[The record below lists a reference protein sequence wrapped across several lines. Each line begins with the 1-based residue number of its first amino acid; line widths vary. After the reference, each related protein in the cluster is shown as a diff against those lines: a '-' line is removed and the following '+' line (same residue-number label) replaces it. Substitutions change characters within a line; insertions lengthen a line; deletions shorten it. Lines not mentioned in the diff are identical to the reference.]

1 MSDDDQT
8 QQTEPDEPTTSDDA
22 RVPVDLA
29 GSEEIDAVE
38 VGTDEAAAGE
48 TAPRSNKRW
57 KVAAVVA
64 VIAAAVSLGVLMSL
78 LFAGGSGVGGDVL
91 ACVPS
96 RDYNKDSDPN
106 AGDTCPPK
114 GAKSTDGL
122 VEKAEG
128 GDFTIR
134 SIEGGR
140 LGKTLKLFVR
150 EPDRAYIDVQHAQTH
165 AALGQPVRVFTKP
178 YKGRE
183 IVIYMEDSPLL
194 K

>member
-1 MSDDDQT
+1 MSDDDQI
-8 QQTEPDEPTTSDDA
+8 QQPEPDEPTASHDA
-22 RVPVDLA
+22 PVRVDSK
-29 GSEEIDAVE
+29 GGKEIDA
-38 VGTDEAAAGE
+38 GEAGVDKAAGE

-78 LFAGGSGVGGDVL
+78 LFAGGSGAGGDVL

-106 AGDTCPPK
+106 SGDTCPPK

-178 YKGRE
+178 YEGRE
-183 IVIYMEDSPLL
+183 IVVYMEDSPLL

>member
-1 MSDDDQT
+1 MDDTKHDDQATDGIADAAVDDDVPSAQVDGID
-8 QQTEPDEPTTSDDA
+8 TETETESEGEPAKKGA
-22 RVPVDLA
+22 RGWRVAAIV
-29 GSEEIDAVE
+29 AVL
-38 VGTDEAAAGE
+38 AAATSVGVLGSLLIGGNSGE
-48 TAPRSNKRW
+48 T
-57 KVAAVVA
+57 
-64 VIAAAVSLGVLMSL
+64 
-78 LFAGGSGVGGDVL
+78 GGDVL

-96 RDYNKDSDPN
+96 RDYTKDSDPD

-114 GAKSTDGL
+114 GAKYTDGL

-128 GDFTIR
+128 GEFSIR

-140 LGKTLKLFVR
+140 IGKTLDLFVR

-165 AALGQPVRVFTKP
+165 AALGQPVRVFTKLHE
-178 YKGRE
+178 GRE

>member
-8 QQTEPDEPTTSDDA
+8 QQPEPDEPATSDDA
-22 RVPVDLA
+22 PAPVDSE
-29 GSEEIDAVE
+29 GSEEIGASE
-38 VGTDEAAAGE
+38 AGADEAAAGE
-48 TAPRSNKRW
+48 TAPKSNKRW
-57 KVAAVVA
+57 KIAAVVA
-64 VIAAAVSLGVLMSL
+64 VLAAALSVGVLASL
-78 LFAGGSGVGGDVL
+78 LFAGGSGAGGDVL

-96 RDYNKDSDPN
+96 RDYTKNSDPN

-114 GAKSTDGL
+114 GAKYTDGL

-178 YKGRE
+178 YEGRE